1 MSQANKMK
9 RFLLYYC
16 FAFFFSFIS
25 CQRDTSSNSQSYLA
39 LGDNYTIG
47 VSVFES
53 QSWPMQLIKLLSEK
67 NIHISSPK
75 IIAKKG
81 LTTDE
86 LKIEINNSILDYPY
100 DWVSLLIG
108 VNNQY
113 RGRSIQEFRK
123 QFETLLS
130 DAITFSG
137 NKKKVFVVSIPDW
150 SVMPFAEDLDK
161 EKIAIE
167 IDNFNQIIYE
177 ICAIEGINFIDITP
191 ISRIAKTRN
200 DFISNDSL
208 HPSGIQYTAWVQ
220 KIIPFFLN
228 YKYD

>member
-16 FAFFFSFIS
+16 FAILFSFIS

-47 VSVFES
+47 ESVFEG

-67 NIHISSPK
+67 NINISSPK

-86 LKIEINNSILDYPY
+86 LKIEINNSTLDYPY

-200 DFISNDSL
+200 DFIANDSL